1 MLKQKLKKAEEA
13 EKKKN
18 FEDLM
23 KRRFFFN
30 QGFEIYG
37 GVAGLYDYGPT
48 GKESNNYSKRSKI
61 R

>member
-30 QGFEIYG
+30 
-37 GVAGLYDYGPT
+37 
-48 GKESNNYSKRSKI
+48 
-61 R
+61 

>member
-1 MLKQKLKKAEEA
+1 MDATKAKAAEDKLKKAEEA

-30 QGFEIYG
+30 
-37 GVAGLYDYGPT
+37 
-48 GKESNNYSKRSKI
+48 
-61 R
+61 